1 MQNCDDR
8 HSSCIYILKIARET
22 DVYFEWARSRYRQL
36 KKSIIVALYLPEVGM
51 RSKQFTGAAVA
62 LALAVGLLSASTYAD
77 TLAKIRQSGEFVLGH
92 RESSSP
98 FSFIG
103 ENNTGA
109 GYSVDICLKIFE
121 QVKEDLK
128 MRDLKLKY
136 TAVKPA
142 DRIGAVKDG
151 RIDVECGSTTNTVA
165 RQKDVAF
172 SFTTFVAGA
181 RLLAKKDSKLADI
194 DRMRGKTVVVTEK
207 TTTERVINQ
216 VNNERA
222 LGLKVIT
229 AKDHAEGFKKMES
242 GEADAVAN
250 DDALLLGLAARSA
263 NPAQFDFVGKFLSVE
278 PYGIMLRRDDPAFA
292 TVVDKAIAKLFAS
305 GEIFKIY
312 AKWFESGAFK
322 LPMNQYMK
330 ENVRLPNKYG
340 VQ

>member
-1 MQNCDDR
+1 M
-8 HSSCIYILKIARET
+8 
-22 DVYFEWARSRYRQL
+22 RSRLFTRAA
-36 KKSIIVALYLPEVGM
+36 AL
-51 RSKQFTGAAVA
+51 
-62 LALAVGLLSASTYAD
+62 LALTVGLFSASTYAD
-77 TLAKIRQSGEFVLGH
+77 TLTKIRQSGEFVLGH

-98 FSFIG
+98 FSFISD
-103 ENNTGA
+103 TGAAA
-109 GYSVDICLKIFE
+109 GYSVDICLRIFE

-128 MRDLKLKY
+128 LKELKLKFVP
-136 TAVKPA
+136 VKPA
-142 DRIGAVKDG
+142 DRIAAIKEG

-181 RLLAKKDSKLADI
+181 RLLAKKESKLGDI
-194 DRMRGKTVVVTEK
+194 DKMRGKTVVVTEK

-216 VNNERA
+216 VNNERS

-242 GEADAVAN
+242 GEAVAVAN
-250 DDALLLGLAARSA
+250 DDALLLGLAARA
-263 NPAQFDFVGKFLSVE
+263 NNPAQFDFVGKFLSVE

-292 TVVDKAIAKLFAS
+292 TVVDKAISKLFSS
-305 GEIFKIY
+305 GEIYKIY
-312 AKWFESGAFK
+312 AKWFESGTFK

>member
-1 MQNCDDR
+1 M
-8 HSSCIYILKIARET
+8 
-22 DVYFEWARSRYRQL
+22 RSRLFTRAA
-36 KKSIIVALYLPEVGM
+36 AL
-51 RSKQFTGAAVA
+51 
-62 LALAVGLLSASTYAD
+62 LALTVGLFSASTYAD

-98 FSFIG
+98 FSFISD
-103 ENNTGA
+103 TGAAA
-109 GYSVDICLKIFE
+109 GYSVDICLRIFE

-128 MRDLKLKY
+128 MKELKLKFVP
-136 TAVKPA
+136 VKPA
-142 DRIGAVKDG
+142 DRIAAIKEG

-181 RLLAKKDSKLADI
+181 RLLAKKESKLGDI
-194 DRMRGKTVVVTEK
+194 DKMRGKTVVVTEK

-216 VNNERA
+216 VNNERS

-242 GEADAVAN
+242 GEAVAVAN
-250 DDALLLGLAARSA
+250 DDALLLGLAARA
-263 NPAQFDFVGKFLSVE
+263 NNPAQFDFVGKFLSVE

-292 TVVDKAIAKLFAS
+292 TVVDKAISKLFSS
-305 GEIFKIY
+305 GEIYKIY
-312 AKWFESGAFK
+312 AKWFESGTFK

>member
-1 MQNCDDR
+1 M
-8 HSSCIYILKIARET
+8 
-22 DVYFEWARSRYRQL
+22 RSRLFTRAA
-36 KKSIIVALYLPEVGM
+36 AL
-51 RSKQFTGAAVA
+51 
-62 LALAVGLLSASTYAD
+62 LALTVGLFSASTYAD

-98 FSFIG
+98 FSFISD
-103 ENNTGA
+103 TGAAA
-109 GYSVDICLKIFE
+109 GYSVDICLRIFE

-128 MRDLKLKY
+128 LKELKLKFVP
-136 TAVKPA
+136 VKPA
-142 DRIGAVKDG
+142 DRIAAIKEG

-181 RLLAKKDSKLADI
+181 RLLAKKESKLGDI
-194 DRMRGKTVVVTEK
+194 DKMRGKTVVVTEK

-216 VNNERA
+216 VNNERS

-242 GEADAVAN
+242 GEAVAVAN
-250 DDALLLGLAARSA
+250 DDALLLGLAARA
-263 NPAQFDFVGKFLSVE
+263 NNPAQFDFVGKFLSVE

-292 TVVDKAIAKLFAS
+292 TVVDKAISKLFSS
-305 GEIFKIY
+305 GEIYKIY
-312 AKWFESGAFK
+312 AKWFESGTFK